1 MAVYK
6 AEVNKEQEKELLEIS
21 MVLFRKGLIK
31 SPTAYAVTKFA
42 VLNLIETFKKA
53 NQIGVKSPGA

>member
-6 AEVNKEQEKELLEIS
+6 AEVNKEQEKQLLEIS
-21 MVLFRKGLIK
+21 MVLFRKELIK

-42 VLNLIETFKKA
+42 LLNLIESLKRS
-53 NQIGVKSPGA
+53 NQISDKPPGA